1 MTAKRFYV
9 AESNLIDGYCVFDR
23 EKKYAFSPKP
33 READCLNDAHTLNE
47 LYEENEQLKS
57 ALKELKEIGDYQADR
72 IRELDDENEHI
83 KQTIKTMIN
92 TERTQLGQS
101 VLQQL
106 WEAIQ

>member
-57 ALKELKEIGDYQADR
+57 FKSRVFNLLQDEIREESELLDYYLKEKALCNADR
-72 IRELDDENEHI
+72 QQVIIGVLKRLQKELL
-83 KQTIKTMIN
+83 K
-92 TERTQLGQS
+92 
-101 VLQQL
+101 
-106 WEAIQ
+106 